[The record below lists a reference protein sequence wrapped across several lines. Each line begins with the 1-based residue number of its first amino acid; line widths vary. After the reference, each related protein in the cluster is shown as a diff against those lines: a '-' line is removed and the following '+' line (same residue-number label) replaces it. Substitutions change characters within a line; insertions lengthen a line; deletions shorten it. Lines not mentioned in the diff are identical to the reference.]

1 MVCIVV
7 RGRNGTIGQDGMAG
21 HSKWANI
28 QHRKGAQDKKRGK
41 LFTKLI
47 REITIA
53 AKMGGGDPVANPR
66 LRLAIDK
73 AKAQSMPKDNI
84 DRAVK
89 RGAGELEGAEFQ
101 EMRYEGYGPGGTAV
115 MVDCLTDNKNRTVA
129 AVRHAFAK
137 FGGNLGADGSVNYL
151 FNHVGQLLYPEDAD
165 EDAIMEAAIEAGAE
179 DVVVDDEGSIEVLTE
194 PGDFE
199 CVRDAMRK
207 SGFEPETA
215 QLTMRASTNSEL
227 DVNDA
232 GSMVKLLETLED
244 LDDVQEV
251 YSNADIS
258 DDVMAQI

>member
-1 MVCIVV
+1 
-7 RGRNGTIGQDGMAG
+7 MAG

-28 QHRKGAQDKKRGK
+28 QHRKGAQDKKRSK

-47 REITIA
+47 REITVA
-53 AKMGGGDPVANPR
+53 AKMGGDPDANPR

-84 DRAVK
+84 ERAVK
-89 RGAGELEGAEFQ
+89 RGAGELDGADFQ
-101 EMRYEGYGPGGTAV
+101 EIRYEGYGPGGTAV
-115 MVDCLTDNKNRTVA
+115 MVDCLTDNRNRTVA

-165 EDAIMEAAIEAGAE
+165 EDAVMEAAIEAGAE

-199 CVRDAMRK
+199 RVRDAMRK
-207 SGFEPETA
+207 AGFVPESA

-227 DVNDA
+227 DVDDA
-232 GSMVKLLETLED
+232 GSMVKLLEVLED

-258 DDVMAQI
+258 DEVLAEL